1 MSLHLIDADAHM
13 TLAEALAFIDESL
26 QPDSID
32 VNWSEFAPHPSPQE
46 CYYSNSATR
55 RSPDVRSKG
64 TRSPTGP
71 QLPKR
76 NLSRDRQRLE
86 ILQLRAEAEL
96 LQQRVV
102 ELEKK
107 QQEYEDAAFEM
118 TMLGR
123 RNGLLFD
130 VWKRLANKYQE
141 LRREAETENRQLC
154 AIYAHHVA
162 TIEML
167 RRLLQLHEQAKK
179 IPRSTARYF
188 VHTHF
193 DPDAVS
199 LETMTRLHGSLD
211 QLYAETDRVLL
222 SNGLGVITSPSSQT
236 NFKWITDTVS
246 HIESLYS
253 RIIPFDYK
261 AVGNASWHEMTKSY
275 VESAIQCGQSTQEAK
290 VAAVSQDFTLELE
303 EDGSPVKI
311 QFRYAGKRIA
321 DPHREVLVL
330 SGHSQL
336 LEAFGAVVSGIHFEE
351 KNWLVLTEL
360 SPGVTLV

>member
-1 MSLHLIDADAHM
+1 MSL
-13 TLAEALAFIDESL
+13 ALVSHVGRIRTFALRQLERIRAASKPSRVLL
-26 QPDSID
+26 QQFCNSKISRRKKQRNPFA
-32 VNWSEFAPHPSPQE
+32 NW
-46 CYYSNSATR
+46 T
-55 RSPDVRSKG
+55 
-64 TRSPTGP
+64 TT
-71 QLPKR
+71 PKR

-118 TMLGR
+118 TMSGR

-130 VWKRLANKYQE
+130 RWKRLANKYQE

-154 AIYAHHVA
+154 AIYARHVA

-179 IPRSTARYF
+179 IPRSAARYF

-199 LETMTRLHGSLD
+199 LETMTRLHGGLD

-222 SNGLGVITSPSSQT
+222 SNGLGVITSPIGSSCPT
-236 NFKWITDTVS
+236 IK
-246 HIESLYS
+246 L
-253 RIIPFDYK
+253 
-261 AVGNASWHEMTKSY
+261 
-275 VESAIQCGQSTQEAK
+275 
-290 VAAVSQDFTLELE
+290 LET
-303 EDGSPVKI
+303 
-311 QFRYAGKRIA
+311 
-321 DPHREVLVL
+321 L
-330 SGHSQL
+330 SGTKRPRAMWRVQSNADSQRRKRKWRL
-336 LEAFGAVVSGIHFEE
+336 FHKISHWNWKNMAV
-351 KNWLVLTEL
+351 L
-360 SPGVTLV
+360 